1 MLDPRRPGV
10 TMNTR
15 ACPQCKSAN
24 LASAVLCVTCGARL
38 AGPPPAPAPPAAA
51 MPLPPAATVPAMP
64 PAANVQYWGE
74 PGSAPPPPRRRSVLV
89 PALALIA
96 VVVIA
101 IGVVSTLH
109 GGGTLPGEIGGLER
123 MHTADAS
130 TFEDT
135 MAAQR
140 YGDIG
145 MEGGMYG
152 DGSRTVLVVGLVSNI
167 PEAELQAPLDFVFDQ
182 GAQGFASSSGGT
194 IDSSGAVSV
203 TVAGVQYRCAS
214 FELPGPVSGG
224 GGHGSLC
231 MWQAD
236 DLGFLITFRTSDPSA
251 AFGDIRTVYDAI
263 HGD

>member
-1 MLDPRRPGV
+1 
-10 TMNTR
+10 MNTR

-38 AGPPPAPAPPAAA
+38 AGPPPAPAPPADVT
-51 MPLPPAATVPAMP
+51 PLPPAVTGPPIPAMP
-64 PAANVQYWGE
+64 SMPPGATVQYWGE
-74 PGSAPPPPRRRSVLV
+74 RGSAPPPARRRSVLV
-89 PALALIA
+89 PVLALIA

-101 IGVVSTLH
+101 VGVVSTLH
-109 GGGTLPGEIGGLER
+109 RGGSLPGEIDGLER

-167 PEAELQAPLDFVFDQ
+167 PQSELQAPLDFVFDQ
-182 GAQGFASSSGGT
+182 GAQGFARSSGGT
-194 IDSSGAVSV
+194 IDSSGAESV

-263 HGD
+263 HGG

>member
-1 MLDPRRPGV
+1 
-10 TMNTR
+10 MNTR

-24 LASAVLCVTCGARL
+24 LASAVMCVTCGARL
-38 AGPPPAPAPPAAA
+38 AGPPPAPAPPTAAT
-51 MPLPPAATVPAMP
+51 PLPPMVTGTGPPVPAMP
-64 PAANVQYWGE
+64 PGATVQYWSE
-74 PGSAPPPPRRRSVLV
+74 PGTASPPQRRRSVLV
-89 PALALIA
+89 PVLALIA

-101 IGVVSTLH
+101 VGVVSTLH
-109 GGGTLPGEIGGLER
+109 RGGALPGEIDGLER
-123 MHTADAS
+123 LNTADAT
-130 TFEDT
+130 TFEDL

-167 PEAELQAPLDFVFDQ
+167 PPNELQAPLALVFDQ
-182 GAQGFASSSGGT
+182 GAQGFATSSGGT

-236 DLGFLITFRTSDPSA
+236 DVGFLITFRTSDPSA
-251 AFGDIRTVYDAI
+251 AFGDLRTVYDAI
-263 HGD
+263 HGS

>member
-1 MLDPRRPGV
+1 MPP
-10 TMNTR
+10 TAT
-15 ACPQCKSAN
+15 
-24 LASAVLCVTCGARL
+24 
-38 AGPPPAPAPPAAA
+38 GPP
-51 MPLPPAATVPAMP
+51 VPAMP
-64 PAANVQYWGE
+64 PGAAVQHWGE
-74 PGSAPPPPRRRSVLV
+74 LGSPPTPPHRRSVLV
-89 PALALIA
+89 PVLALIA

-101 IGVVSTLH
+101 VGVVSTLH
-109 GGGTLPGEIGGLER
+109 GGGSLPGEIDGLER
-123 MHTADAS
+123 MHTADAT

-152 DGSRTVLVVGLVSNI
+152 EGSRTVLVVGLVSNI
-167 PEAELQAPLDFVFDQ
+167 PQSELQAPLEFVFDQ

-236 DLGFLITFRTSDPSA
+236 DIGFLITFRTSDPSA
-251 AFGDIRTVYDAI
+251 GFGDIRTVYDAI
-263 HGD
+263 HGG